1 MQTEIQHPPY
11 DHFRTTQLKNRETL
25 NALKKKPLSQC
36 CSLDQNVL
44 HFLLYIACLKPTS
57 SLCCSAYELMLD
69 FQMHITVTFTK
80 NIQSLH
86 VIYFFIFQEKVTIME
101 ISSECPK
108 YFMRG

>member
-1 MQTEIQHPPY
+1 MHTEIQHPPY
-11 DHFRTTQLKNRETL
+11 DHFRTKQLKNRETL
-25 NALKKKPLSQC
+25 NALKKTRSQC

-80 NIQSLH
+80 NIQIYSLCMLY
-86 VIYFFIFQEKVTIME
+86 IYIFLYSK
-101 ISSECPK
+101 K
-108 YFMRG
+108 R